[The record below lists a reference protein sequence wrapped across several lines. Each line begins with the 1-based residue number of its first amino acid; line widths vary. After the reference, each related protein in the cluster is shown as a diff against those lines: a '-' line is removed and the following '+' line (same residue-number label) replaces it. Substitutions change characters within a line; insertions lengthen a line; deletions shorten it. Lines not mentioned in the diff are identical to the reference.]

1 MSYVE
6 LSVYLQWPTVS
17 STLQND
23 IVFKR
28 CSQSKFPFYSP
39 ICPLPLKS
47 PLILYGMNNS
57 SEFDAWHGLN
67 WISIHLPSFLLL
79 SWWQFHFSALGDD
92 LKRKTFIWCSNCLDS
107 KKHYK
112 RTGHKRR
119 HSLAGFSRPTCPWSR
134 PLNALVSEATP
145 AVATEHARR
154 RHVSGVEE
162 GRRGPRSGGLAPGR
176 LDQASRTARAA
187 VRSDH
192 ARFGGTR
199 RRDTPHPSPA
209 SRPFAPRAPGLPLTG
224 GRGRRSSPPQA
235 SAWLPPLP
243 CPVRGGEV
251 QVWSIR
257 ALRAGAHHG
266 CGLISSPKLPRQCSA
281 QYLET
286 VSVYTVFSTG
296 DKC

>member
-17 STLQND
+17 STLENY

-28 CSQSKFPFYSP
+28 RSQSKFPFYSP

-57 SEFDAWHGLN
+57 SEFDAWHRLN

-112 RTGHKRR
+112 RTGKKRR

-154 RHVSGVEE
+154 RHVSGAEE
-162 GRRGPRSGGLAPGR
+162 
-176 LDQASRTARAA
+176 
-187 VRSDH
+187 
-192 ARFGGTR
+192 
-199 RRDTPHPSPA
+199 
-209 SRPFAPRAPGLPLTG
+209 
-224 GRGRRSSPPQA
+224 
-235 SAWLPPLP
+235 
-243 CPVRGGEV
+243 
-251 QVWSIR
+251 
-257 ALRAGAHHG
+257 RAGAGRDPGALRPAGWTRLLEPRGRPCGATTRGLAGLAAGTPRILVLRPALSRRGRPASLSRVGGEGGARRPRPLLG
-266 CGLISSPKLPRQCSA
+266 CPRFPFLFAAVKFRCEVSELCEQAPITVAAWFPRLSFRGSA
-281 QYLET
+281 QP
-286 VSVYTVFSTG
+286 SI
-296 DKC
+296 